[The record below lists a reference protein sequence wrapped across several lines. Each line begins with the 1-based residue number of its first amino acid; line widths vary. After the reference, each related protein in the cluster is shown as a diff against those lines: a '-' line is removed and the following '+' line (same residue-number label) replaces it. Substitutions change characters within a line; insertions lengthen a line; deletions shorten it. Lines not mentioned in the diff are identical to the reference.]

1 VSGVGSVL
9 PQRKSMFK
17 SGIFTSDYVTELDGS
32 QVEEKR
38 VQPHGVE
45 LTIDKIFTVNGHSV
59 VKDGDYYK
67 GKREEA
73 PLNNGD
79 THLVKDNSKMPPME
93 SIDSLSLE
101 DYSNDELVE
110 MEEPHYALQKGGYV
124 VRYNEKIAVPND
136 HVGFVIP
143 RSRLIRTGNN
153 LSTAVWDSGYE
164 GRGEGGLHIHNTC
177 FMQKGM
183 GIAQFVLA
191 RAGVYEQYD
200 GSHNKENLDN
210 D

>member
-1 VSGVGSVL
+1 MGSDL
-9 PQRKSMFK
+9 PHTSNMFK
-17 SGIFTSDYVTELDGS
+17 SGMFTSRYVTELDGT
-32 QVEEKR
+32 QVEDER

-45 LTIDKIFTVNGHSV
+45 LTIDKIFSVSGHPV
-59 VKDGDYYK
+59 IKDGEYHK
-67 GKREEA
+67 GTREEA

-79 THLVKDNSKMPPME
+79 THVAKDKSKMPPME

-101 DYSNDELVE
+101 DYNEDELVK
-110 MEEPHYALQKGGYV
+110 MEDPHYVLHKGGYV
-124 VRYNEKIAVPND
+124 VRYNEKITVPDD

-164 GRGEGGLHIHNTC
+164 GRGEGGLHVHNTC